1 MKTLFGMCSVMW
13 PTIAPSQ
20 DLPTITPV
28 IDFGKTGGTRP
39 SCNPPRTLYSRVLG
53 STGSSTVHAQ
63 WNPGKSA
70 ATRLRSGRPDPLR
83 CPASSLP
90 RFHPFGCCRWSFRRG
105 KTIHINSFCCSRTAT
120 QLSAPW
126 RLCSLTGRT
135 PFSLPN
141 DPTSH
146 SPP

>member
-1 MKTLFGMCSVMW
+1 MYAYACMNGSINSAIGMCSVMW

-70 ATRLRSGRPDPLR
+70 ATRLRPRSYALPCKLSPPLEPFQVPSLVFQAPKDPIYFD
-83 CPASSLP
+83 
-90 RFHPFGCCRWSFRRG
+90 RFS
-105 KTIHINSFCCSRTAT
+105 CSHTAT
-120 QLSAPW
+120 QLSAPMAVVN
-126 RLCSLTGRT
+126 L
-135 PFSLPN
+135 
-141 DPTSH
+141 
-146 SPP
+146 